1 MDDSENVFRK
11 VEESTPKKDFQYVV
25 WEGFA
30 VSLDELN
37 LIQSLLQSESLRTQF
52 LKLISQVGTYFQ

>member
-30 VSLDELN
+30 VSLAN
-37 LIQSLLQSESLRTQF
+37 
-52 LKLISQVGTYFQ
+52 